1 MSRIVLAYSG
11 GLDTSV
17 LVKRLI
23 LEGHEVVAMTAN
35 LGESDAS
42 TLLSTG
48 GSSGDPAA
56 ELENVRV
63 KALAIGAVDAVVID
77 ARERFFADCV
87 APALRANAAYQGVYP
102 LSAALSR
109 PLIGALLVETA
120 QRYGA
125 DIVAHGCTG
134 KGNDQV
140 RIELAVRALSSDLT
154 VRAPLRERPLSRP
167 DAIAFAREH
176 DIPVAHSLAKPYSID
191 ANLWGRSIEAGVL
204 EDPWNEPPADA
215 FAWTLEPGVREA
227 QSIIVQFER
236 GTPVWSGMRGV
247 ELVAH
252 LNVLAGSRG
261 VGRIDMIED
270 RVVGLKSREVYE
282 APAAVVLLAA
292 HRALE
297 RLVLTR
303 DELRFKA
310 TCDQKY
316 AELTYDGLWM
326 SPLRE
331 SLDAF
336 NAAHAARVTGEVRLR
351 LFAGSV
357 TVTGVRSP
365 FALYDELLATYGHQD
380 AFDHRAAD
388 GFIRLHGLPFD
399 LLSRQGA
406 KIPAAAR

>member
-1 MSRIVLAYSG
+1 
-11 GLDTSV
+11 
-17 LVKRLI
+17 
-23 LEGHEVVAMTAN
+23 MTAN

-77 ARERFFADCV
+77 ARERFFADYV

-365 FALYDELLATYGHQD
+365 FALYDELLATYGHAD
-380 AFDHRAAD
+380 AFDHHAAD
-388 GFIRLHGLPFD
+388 GFHPAARAPVD